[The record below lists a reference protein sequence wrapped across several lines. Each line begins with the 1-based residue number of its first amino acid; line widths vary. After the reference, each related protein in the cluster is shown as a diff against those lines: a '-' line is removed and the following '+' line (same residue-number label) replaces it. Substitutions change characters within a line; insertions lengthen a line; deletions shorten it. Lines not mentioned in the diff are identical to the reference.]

1 MSTHSRNWLKF
12 SALVAL
18 AFVLGLFFAGLL
30 DFPRNGI
37 AQDGRGGA
45 RAPIIKVDAPR
56 IPSARPL
63 AELSDAYAA
72 IAEAVRPSV
81 VFIQSERDEAP
92 QEVVTPHNLPPGFQN
107 TSASRKRTRST
118 GAAVRVSWCRRM
130 GTS

>member
-45 RAPIIKVDAPR
+45 HAPIIKVDAPR
-56 IPSARPL
+56 IPSASGSCRAWL
-63 AELSDAYAA
+63 D
-72 IAEAVRPSV
+72 
-81 VFIQSERDEAP
+81 
-92 QEVVTPHNLPPGFQN
+92 
-107 TSASRKRTRST
+107 
-118 GAAVRVSWCRRM
+118 RVGMSQ
-130 GTS
+130 G